1 MPSLPEGIEDMVTLC
16 RRALAACSPSSKTG
30 AAVRE
35 VYYLFRSKMKKQLKE
50 LIGPKGRLVSLFR
63 TLRAVPFALE
73 LPVFGT
79 VSTLDEVLNIHDNF
93 GKGELRHPE
102 IESHLRSTAAPVVVD
117 CGVNIGVT
125 IRWWHH
131 LNNRTRIFGFDMMQE
146 AHAFTQDRIGS
157 AGSWY
162 EPITC
167 ALSAT
172 EGDSLEISFDDPL
185 LGENSVTATGHRQ
198 TRTVKTG
205 TLDARLAPYG
215 LADIDLL
222 KIDIEGHGAEAL
234 KGGSRTLERTRYV
247 LFETHSQR
255 EMSEAS
261 DLLHEA
267 GFRLIAM
274 RNRTLVYK
282 HETASSSP
290 AR

>member
-1 MPSLPEGIEDMVTLC
+1 M
-16 RRALAACSPSSKTG
+16 
-30 AAVRE
+30 RE
-35 VYYLFRSKMKKQLKE
+35 VYYLFRSQMKKQLKE

-102 IESHLRSTAAPVVVD
+102 VENHLRSAAAPVVVD

-131 LNNRTRIFGFDMMQE
+131 LNNRARVFGFDMMQE

-185 LGENSVTATGHRQ
+185 FGENSVTATGRRQ

-215 LADIDLL
+215 LVHIDLL

-247 LFETHSQR
+247 LFETHNRQ
-255 EMSEAS
+255 EISESAR
-261 DLLHEA
+261 LLHDA
-267 GFRLIAM
+267 GFQLIAM
-274 RNRTLVYK
+274 RNRTLVY
-282 HETASSSP
+282 ERGNYQATS
-290 AR
+290 ARP